1 MERNEYF
8 CSRNFKQANNK
19 NNMNSVLEGRPALK
33 KEVEK
38 IAEVAGYLWQNG
50 WAERNGGNITVN
62 VTDLVDDEIKAL
74 PAISEVKQIGTALP
88 ALKGCYFFCKGTGKR
103 MRDLA
108 RWPMENGSI
117 IRILNDCAS
126 YVIISNNPVM
136 PTSELPSHLS
146 VHARLIEKGSNYK
159 ATVHTHPIELIAMSH
174 NKKFMGKDVLSNLLW
189 SMIPETKAFCPLGLG
204 IVPYQLPGSLK
215 LAEETLKELED
226 YDVVMWEKHGV
237 FAKGLDVM
245 DAFDQIDVLS
255 KSAKIYIDSKCMGF
269 EPDGM
274 SQEEMAEMTKAF
286 NLPR

>member
-1 MERNEYF
+1 MK
-8 CSRNFKQANNK
+8 SI
-19 NNMNSVLEGRPALK
+19 LDGRPALK
-33 KEVEK
+33 AEVEK
-38 IAEVAGYLWQNG
+38 TAEVAGCLWQNG

-62 VTDLVDDEIKAL
+62 ITDFIDDEVRNM
-74 PAISEVKQIGTALP
+74 PAISEVKQIGVTLP
-88 ALKGCYFFCKGTGKR
+88 FLKGCYFYCKGTGKR

-108 RWPMENGSI
+108 RWPMENGSV
-117 IRILNDCAS
+117 IRILDDCAS
-126 YVIISNNPVM
+126 YVIIADNAVN

-146 VHARLIEKGSNYK
+146 VHNRMIEKGSAYK

-174 NKKFMGKDVLSNLLW
+174 NKKFMGKDVLTNILW

-204 IVPYQLPGSLK
+204 IVPYELPGSVK
-215 LAEETLKELED
+215 LADATLAELED

-237 FAKGLDVM
+237 FAKGLDAM

-255 KSAKIYIDSKCMGF
+255 KSAKIYIDAKCMGF

-274 SQEEMAEMTKAF
+274 TQEQMREMTVAF

>member
-1 MERNEYF
+1 MK
-8 CSRNFKQANNK
+8 SI
-19 NNMNSVLEGRPALK
+19 LDGRPALK
-33 KEVEK
+33 AEVEK
-38 IAEVAGYLWQNG
+38 TAEVAGYLWQNG

-62 VTDLVDDEIKAL
+62 ITEFIDDEVRNM
-74 PAISEVKQIGTALP
+74 PAISEVKQIGVTLP
-88 ALKGCYFFCKGTGKR
+88 FLKGCYFYCKGTGKR

-108 RWPMENGSI
+108 RWPMENGSV
-117 IRILNDCAS
+117 IRILDDCAS
-126 YVIISNNPVM
+126 YVIIADNAVN

-146 VHARLIEKGSNYK
+146 VHNRMIEKGSAYK

-174 NKKFMGKDVLSNLLW
+174 NKKFMGKDVLTNILW

-204 IVPYQLPGSLK
+204 IVPYELPGSVK
-215 LAEETLKELED
+215 LADATLAELED

-237 FAKGLDVM
+237 FAKGLDAM

-255 KSAKIYIDSKCMGF
+255 KSAKIYIDAKSMGF

-274 SQEEMAEMTKAF
+274 TQEQMREMTVAF